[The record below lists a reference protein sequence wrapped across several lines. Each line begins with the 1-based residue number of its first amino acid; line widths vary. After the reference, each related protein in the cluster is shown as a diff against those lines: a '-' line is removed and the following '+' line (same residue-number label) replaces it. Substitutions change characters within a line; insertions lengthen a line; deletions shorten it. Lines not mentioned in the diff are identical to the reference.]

1 MTGNGTTSK
10 VLETIFRSVFRLP
23 AELEVDSLAVGAHSD
38 WDSIA
43 HLNLILAI
51 EQEFRIML
59 TPEEASAVQSFA
71 DMLDLVERK
80 TQAR

>member
-1 MTGNGTTSK
+1 MTGNGNATA

-23 AELEVDSLAVGAHSD
+23 VEMEIDSLAIGAHAD

-71 DMLDLVERK
+71 DMLDLVRRK

>member
-1 MTGNGTTSK
+1 MTGNGNAAT
-10 VLETIFRSVFRLP
+10 VLENIFRSVFRLP
-23 AELEVDSLAVGAHSD
+23 TELEADSLAVGAHGD

-59 TPEEASAVQSFA
+59 TPEEASAAQSFA
-71 DMLDLVERK
+71 DMLDLVRRK
-80 TQAR
+80 TEAR